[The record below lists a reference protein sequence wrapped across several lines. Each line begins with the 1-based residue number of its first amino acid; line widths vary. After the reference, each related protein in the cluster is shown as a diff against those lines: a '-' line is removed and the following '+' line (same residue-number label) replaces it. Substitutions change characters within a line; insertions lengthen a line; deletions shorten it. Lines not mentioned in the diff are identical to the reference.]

1 MIMKKIF
8 TLIAMAFMAVGAQA
22 QTWNFKGTVA
32 QTDSYS
38 SDETHWAW
46 ADNRWNY
53 LLATNNEALMLG
65 SEELALTKGLK
76 FKAGAANDNKQGKIR
91 VSTNLQLNG
100 KDIVITIPALKKDY
114 TVEVVWKTASGSDY
128 TRYLTTTNLSN
139 ISKFDAV
146 TDQTGTPGDDVD
158 KNDQNGTGTVTTDGD
173 VTLKSTVGG
182 VNITSITVKDENG
195 TVLTKDQV
203 VSGSGSQGGG
213 NELSNDPQVLTGEDL
228 TDVAISAS
236 TKWTFDNANL
246 AVSDGLTEAIGI
258 NGLVVKTGKA
268 ASEYTKVL
276 AESSQ
281 KTFSVGDVSFAY
293 TKYIRLFNNNIIEE
307 YNKEN
312 YGAFGKE
319 RKAVASTAELF
330 NKTLAVNVSV
340 AGTLYVYF
348 KGNGNTSGRE
358 NTIVFNYK
366 DDSTWKATKN
376 SVAASTDYQ
385 VLSHVS
391 TGEGTFH
398 VGFGNGAMVYG
409 VEFVA
414 GSTNGIATVKAG
426 AKADGKWYNLQ
437 GQEVAA
443 PTKGIFIKNGK
454 KVVIK

>member
-1 MIMKKIF
+1 MKKIF
-8 TLIAMAFMAVGAQA
+8 TLIAMAIMAVGAQA

-213 NELSNDPQVLTGEDL
+213 SQGSSNTVWDFAGLTTGTEYSATENL
-228 TDVAISAS
+228 NNLYLQLKSGHKMTVEDVA
-236 TKWTFDNANL
+236 
-246 AVSDGLTEAIGI
+246 
-258 NGLVVKTGKA
+258 
-268 ASEYTKVL
+268 
-276 AESSQ
+276 SSQ
-281 KTFSVGDVSFAY
+281 KTFTLSNGTELNMTHKITLEGAATESSDPIEGAMGTRRVAATGMNLDYMALDV
-293 TKYIRLFNNNIIEE
+293 TE
-307 YNKEN
+307 
-312 YGAFGKE
+312 
-319 RKAVASTAELF
+319 
-330 NKTLAVNVSV
+330 
-340 AGTLYVYF
+340 AGTLYVVARA
-348 KGNGNTSGRE
+348 NDNNSARE
-358 NTIVFNYK
+358 TRLGFQKEDKSY
-366 DDSTWKATKN
+366 S
-376 SVAASTDYQ
+376 
-385 VLSHVS
+385 VLSKSEAKKDLVELK
-391 TGEGTFH
+391 GEVTEAGTF
-398 VGFGNGAMVYG
+398 FIYG
-409 VEFVA
+409 SIKMSVQTVVWVPS
-414 GSTNGIATVKAG
+414 GSASGISVVTAT
-426 AKADGKWYNLQ
+426 KADGKWYNLQ
-437 GQEVAA
+437 GQEVTA
-443 PTKGIFIKNGK
+443 PTKGIFIKDGK
-454 KVVIK
+454 KYVIK

>member
-8 TLIAMAFMAVGAQA
+8 TLIAMAIMAVGAQA

-213 NELSNDPQVLTGEDL
+213 SQGSSNTVWDFAGLTTGTEYSATENL
-228 TDVAISAS
+228 NNLYLQLKSGHKMTVEDVA
-236 TKWTFDNANL
+236 
-246 AVSDGLTEAIGI
+246 
-258 NGLVVKTGKA
+258 
-268 ASEYTKVL
+268 
-276 AESSQ
+276 SSQ
-281 KTFSVGDVSFAY
+281 KTFTLSNGTELNMTHKITLEGAATESSDPIEGAMGTRRVAATGMNLDYMALDV
-293 TKYIRLFNNNIIEE
+293 TE
-307 YNKEN
+307 
-312 YGAFGKE
+312 
-319 RKAVASTAELF
+319 
-330 NKTLAVNVSV
+330 
-340 AGTLYVYF
+340 AGTLYVVARA
-348 KGNGNTSGRE
+348 NDNNSARE
-358 NTIVFNYK
+358 TRLGFQKEDKSY
-366 DDSTWKATKN
+366 S
-376 SVAASTDYQ
+376 
-385 VLSHVS
+385 VLSKSEAKKDLVELK
-391 TGEGTFH
+391 GEVTEAGTF
-398 VGFGNGAMVYG
+398 FIYG
-409 VEFVA
+409 SIKMSVQTVVWVPS
-414 GSTNGIATVKAG
+414 GSASGISVVTAT
-426 AKADGKWYNLQ
+426 KADGKWYNLQ
-437 GQEVAA
+437 GQEVTA
-443 PTKGIFIKNGK
+443 PTKGIFIKDGK
-454 KVVIK
+454 KYVIK